1 VANTVEPESGTPPL
15 RRLVVRVK
23 IPVEEPPAPVRRPL
37 NKGAL
42 LAALFVVVVVL
53 GWLGVRMFRSEP
65 TPAPAVTATSQPQL
79 PAPVPSQA
87 PPVVVAEAPP
97 KPTEVIPDVPQ
108 NALDTVRGTIRV
120 IVRVTI
126 DKNGAVVATSTDVP
140 GPSRYFARLAT
151 EAAGKWTFAPTD
163 SEQPRSERLMFNF
176 ARAGVSAN
184 VLPQPRTER
193 TTPADSNR

>member
-1 VANTVEPESGTPPL
+1 MTKPAESESDTPPL

-23 IPVEEPPAPVRRPL
+23 IPVEEPPAPARQPL
-37 NKGAL
+37 SRGAL
-42 LAALFVVVVVL
+42 LAGLVVVVVLL

-65 TPAPAVTATSQPQL
+65 TPAPAVTAASQPQS
-79 PAPVPSQA
+79 PVSVPSQA
-87 PPVVVAEAPP
+87 PPVIIAEAP

-120 IVRVTI
+120 IIRVTI
-126 DKNGAVVATSTDVP
+126 DKEGAVVATSADVP

-151 EAAGKWTFAPTD
+151 EAAGKWTFAPAD
-163 SEQPRSERLMFNF
+163 SEEQRIERLMFNF
-176 ARAGVSAN
+176 ARSGVTAN
-184 VLPQPRTER
+184 VLPHPRTER